1 MFTIENLEEIMR
13 PDKYLYI
20 LDRNCEQFEP
30 DNPLYIATAKAV
42 YEHINLNTAYDT
54 LWSTRHFG
62 PMVFHLV
69 WEKKCDDLIGIK
81 NEILCL
87 QTLCFYLSQARE
99 LCSLYIIFSM
109 VSNKTER

>member
-1 MFTIENLEEIMR
+1 MYYRRLTRRSILYFYLQAYVPALFEKENVEEIMR
-13 PDKYLYI
+13 PDKYVYI

-30 DNPLYIATAKAV
+30 DNPLYIATAKSV

-81 NEILCL
+81 NKI
-87 QTLCFYLSQARE
+87 
-99 LCSLYIIFSM
+99 
-109 VSNKTER
+109 

>member
-1 MFTIENLEEIMR
+1 MYYRRLTRKSILYFSLQAYVPALFEKENVEEIMR
-13 PDKYLYI
+13 PDKYVYI

-30 DNPLYIATAKAV
+30 DNPLYIATAKSV

-81 NEILCL
+81 NKI
-87 QTLCFYLSQARE
+87 
-99 LCSLYIIFSM
+99 
-109 VSNKTER
+109 